1 MTGRLKQILEQ
12 VSPYIPRLFTYR
24 EVCRLVDEA
33 FVAGCRSERLRQRLD
48 GVGHADR

>member
-1 MTGRLKQILEQ
+1 MSERLKQFLEMANA
-12 VSPYIPRLFTYR
+12 YIPRLFTYR

-48 GVGHADR
+48 GVDRADR